1 MDEGFAQLGIKMDEG
16 FSRTGEGL
24 RDGFSQMAS
33 AIASLKAPSPPPRAS
48 AGASLQ
54 PSGSSSPLS
63 SKGSTAKKKQLEE
76 AAATAFGNLVAAF
89 DGVPGEA
96 IALDPSSLPLAA
108 SSVAMPLLSS
118 LIVHRFSSD
127 FRSDDFWLQDSAA
140 AEALLRPHAPPGEE
154 VKGASC
160 FVVLS
165 SDRNVVLAAH
175 VYMRLMVK
183 DASCY
188 LRPLAAIPDVF
199 SLHIDRVLAA
209 NAAGAPIIA
218 HASLAPV
225 SPMSMRDFSTAASV
239 SWPAFCCSLKAGA
252 EEEVGDLEHGSLH
265 ELSEDTRG
273 YFERKLAAAVLS
285 REQPVAPGG
294 VSPAKA

>member
-16 FSRTGEGL
+16 FSRMGE
-24 RDGFSQMAS
+24 GFSQMAL
-33 AIASLKAPSPPPRAS
+33 AFASLKAPSPPPRAS

-54 PSGSSSPLS
+54 PSGSSSPS
-63 SKGSTAKKKQLEE
+63 SKGAAAKKKQLEE
-76 AAATAFGNLVAAF
+76 AAAAALGSLVAAF
-89 DGVPGEA
+89 DSVPSEA
-96 IALDPSSLPLAA
+96 IALDLSSLPLAA
-108 SSVAMPLLSS
+108 SSVAGPLLSS

-127 FRSDDFWLQDSAA
+127 FRSNDFWLQGSAA
-140 AEALLRPHAPPGEE
+140 PEALLRPHAPPGEE

-175 VYMRLMVK
+175 AYMRLMVK

-199 SLHIDRVLAA
+199 SLYIDRVLAA

-225 SPMSMRDFSTAASV
+225 SPMSIVDFSTSASV
-239 SWPAFCCSLKAGA
+239 SWPASCCSVKAGA
-252 EEEVGDLEHGSLH
+252 EEEVWDLEHGSLH
-265 ELSEDTRG
+265 ELSEDARG
-273 YFERKLAAAVLS
+273 YIERKLAASVLP
-285 REQPVAPGG
+285 R
-294 VSPAKA
+294 